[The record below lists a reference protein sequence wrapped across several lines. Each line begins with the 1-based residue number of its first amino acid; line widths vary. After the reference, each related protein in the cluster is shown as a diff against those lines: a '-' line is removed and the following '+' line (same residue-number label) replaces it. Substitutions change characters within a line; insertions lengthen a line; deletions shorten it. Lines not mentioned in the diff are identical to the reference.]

1 MKLLA
6 TTLALGPFL
15 FLQGHYVR
23 RVTPLLPEP
32 PGKRQGSIGSGTPL
46 RLLVLGDS
54 AAAGVGASTQDDGL
68 CGQLVTRLNPHF
80 NVSWRLIAKT
90 GATTPDTLRHLAKVE
105 REPFDVVVTSLGVN
119 DLTSGYLRS
128 NWLRQQEKLIR
139 ILKDDFQ
146 ARLILLSGLPP
157 MHLFPALP
165 QPLRWY
171 MGQGARHFNDGLA
184 ELVQSYEECQIFSVE
199 VGGNLASL
207 VEGSFASDGFHPGPT
222 FYATW
227 ADHLARRIVERL
239 GPPPASPE
247 AASKR

>member
-32 PGKRQGSIGSGTPL
+32 TGERQGSIGAGIPL

-54 AAAGVGASTQDDGL
+54 AAAGVGADTQEEGL
-68 CGQLVTRLNPHF
+68 CGQLVSRLNPHF

-90 GATTPDTLRHLAKVE
+90 GATTDATLRHLKKVPDE
-105 REPFDVVVTSLGVN
+105 TFDVVVTSLGVN
-119 DLTSGYLRS
+119 DLTTGCQRPV
-128 NWLRQQEKLIR
+128 WLKRQDTLIR
-139 ILKDDFQ
+139 TLKDRFG
-146 ARLILLSGLPP
+146 ARQILLSGLPP
-157 MHLFPALP
+157 MQLFPSLP

-171 MGQGARHFNDGLA
+171 MGEGARHFNQGLR
-184 ELVQSYEECQIFSVE
+184 ELVQKHDDCHVFSIG
-199 VGGNLASL
+199 VGDSLDAMVQGN
-207 VEGSFASDGFHPGPT
+207 FASDGFHPGPT

-227 ADHLARRIVERL
+227 ADHLAHRVIERW
-239 GPPPASPE
+239 PRQTE
-247 AASKR
+247 H